1 MEINQSIFK
10 AYDIR
15 GMTLGQLTP
24 EIAYRIGRAFG
35 NYIHIT
41 VLNRERAPV
50 IVVNN
55 DARISSP
62 ALKTN
67 LMRGLLDEQC
77 HVLDCGLST
86 TPMHTFAMNHL
97 DADGGIMVT
106 ASHNPAEYNGF
117 KLSRRGSVAVGLG
130 TGMEEIRNAVV
141 HDVFPLSQG
150 KGSSVEQNVTDAYL
164 DFIFNNVDL
173 DSIRGFKI
181 VCDTGNGMV
190 GLLLPLFLKRL
201 PLDMHV
207 LFGDIDMTFPNHEA
221 NPLQEETLQSLK
233 KALIEEKAD
242 IGIAFDGDGDRVRF
256 VTPSGLAVSGDI
268 ILALFAQWMMNGD
281 KVHRHASSSFV
292 YTVNSSRIV
301 KETIEESGGIAIES
315 RIGHAFVTQAM
326 REHNA
331 VLGGEVSGHFYWR
344 DFFFAESALKSL
356 LVMLDLLAHEKK
368 SLEDL
373 VRPLLK
379 YVTSG
384 EVNVNVEHTNI
395 SLDAVAAH
403 YQDAV
408 SVRHVDGISVVYDDF
423 WFNVRLSNTEPLL
436 RITMEAKEKN
446 VLDARLQELRLI
458 INRL

>member
-1 MEINQSIFK
+1 MNINSSIFK

-15 GMTLGQLTP
+15 GTVPDQLTP

-35 NYIHIT
+35 DYIRIT
-41 VLNRERAPV
+41 VFNRERDPV

-55 DARISSP
+55 DARISSS

-77 HVLDCGLST
+77 RVLDCGLST

-106 ASHNPAEYNGF
+106 ASHNPAGYNGF
-117 KLSRRGSVAVGLG
+117 KMSRRGSAAVGSG
-130 TGMEEIRNAVV
+130 MGMEEIRDAVV
-141 HDVFPLSQG
+141 RDVFPLSRG
-150 KGSSVEQNVTDAYL
+150 MGNREEQNVTDAYL

-190 GLLLPLFLKRL
+190 GLVLPLFLKRL

-221 NPLQEETLQSLK
+221 NPLQEETLQTLK
-233 KALIEEKAD
+233 DVLIEKKAD

-281 KVHRHASSSFV
+281 KVNRHAPLSFV
-292 YTVNSSRIV
+292 YTVNSSCIV
-301 KETIEESGGIAIES
+301 KETIEEAGGIAIES
-315 RIGHAFVTQAM
+315 KIGHAFVTQAM

-356 LVMLDLLAHEKK
+356 LVMLELLAHEKK

-384 EVNVNVEHTNI
+384 EVNVNVEHTDI
-395 SLDAVAAH
+395 SLDTIAAH

-408 SVRHVDGISVVYDDF
+408 SVRHIDGISIAYDDF

-436 RITMEAKEKN
+436 RITMEAKEKGT
-446 VLDARLQELRLI
+446 LDARLQELLAIVQR
-458 INRL
+458 R